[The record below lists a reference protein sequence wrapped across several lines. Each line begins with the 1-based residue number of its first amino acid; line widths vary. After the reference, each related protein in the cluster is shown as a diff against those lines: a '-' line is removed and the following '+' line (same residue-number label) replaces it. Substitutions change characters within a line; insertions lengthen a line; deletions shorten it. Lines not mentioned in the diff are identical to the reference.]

1 MSMNRPSPVRGRAR
15 TGAADD
21 AAEARETPTSRLVR
35 ASWPRLSPVTLSNWA
50 IFPALG
56 ILLVICAIFEPNI
69 VTKRNLL
76 LTLQANAPI
85 GLLAIGETFV
95 ILTAGIDLS
104 VGAVMGVVNW
114 LAASMINGSNSATPA
129 AVLACLAVG
138 AGVGLLNGIGVAKL
152 RVPPFVM
159 TLGMLFIV
167 NAVGALETNGIV
179 TGSASASLIA
189 VGSNSVA
196 GIPASGLVMAGLLI
210 VAWVILTRTVLGRRI
225 YAIGTNERAA
235 RLGGIPVD
243 RSVIGAYVICGVC
256 AAAGGLLITGYIHG
270 ASTTTG
276 TNAELT
282 AIAACAIGGVVL
294 SGGRGSAVGAIGG
307 VLFLGVLFDLLVQL
321 SIGEY
326 AQQIGEGVAI
336 AAAGIIYGRVGGV
349 PMRR

>member
-1 MSMNRPSPVRGRAR
+1 MAMNRPSLERGGPQAP
-15 TGAADD
+15 ADTTT
-21 AAEARETPTSRLVR
+21 AARETPTSHRPR
-35 ASWPRLSPVTLSNWA
+35 ARWPRLSPVTLSNWA

-56 ILLVICAIFEPNI
+56 VLLVICAIFEPNI
-69 VTKRNLL
+69 VSKRNLL

-114 LAASMINGSNSATPA
+114 LAASMINGSNSATPV

-138 AGVGLLNGIGVAKL
+138 AGVGVINGVGVAKL

-167 NAVGALETNGIV
+167 NAVGLLKTNGVV
-179 TGSASASLIA
+179 TGSASSSLIA
-189 VGSNSVA
+189 IGSNSVA
-196 GIPASGLVMAGLLI
+196 GFPASGLLLAGWFI
-210 VAWVILTRTVLGRRI
+210 VGWVILTQTPLGRRI

-243 RSVIGAYVICGVC
+243 RSVVSAYVICGVC
-256 AAAGGLLITGYIHG
+256 AAAAGLVTTGYIHG

-282 AIAACAIGGVVL
+282 AIAAAAIGGVVL
-294 SGGRGSAVGAIGG
+294 SGGRGSVAGAVGGA
-307 VLFLGVLFDLLVQL
+307 LFLGVLFDLLVQL

-336 AAAGIIYGRVGGV
+336 AAAGMIYGRVGGV